1 MRSCSLLVSSF
12 LASFSAFA
20 CGVDPEPPA
29 VTLEDSSSALLG
41 TITPDGDC
49 PLSSLLAGDRCE
61 QAIVTCEGL
70 APATVRLVIA
80 EPTAPLI
87 GTVIF
92 GSGSAGA
99 SLMEQA
105 ATGPGG
111 VNPFVEELEGLRA
124 AGYRVIQRAWQGD
137 APGDRGWIRGS
148 EGMDASACRYATLV
162 TWVAKRFASPTR
174 AMCSVGFSGGSMELA
189 QVLGRWNRGG
199 VIDQAVLVSGPAA
212 RSDEACIGGAAA
224 EVSCAAAEAAYPWEC
239 ADRGVELSCV
249 LGDDITL
256 LVDTAYGGAPV
267 CSSRDPSQAPQLA
280 ADSVL
285 APGIGVAAYPATR
298 LDSILGMRDCGSGAA
313 TTGATWAT
321 LVTGAGGAAP
331 AVVAV
336 PGAGHTVHATPQ
348 GAAAIAE
355 AVLAGCTP
363 R

>member
-1 MRSCSLLVSSF
+1 MRILFLVPV
-12 LASFSAFA
+12 LVAACETASPS
-20 CGVDPEPPA
+20 GPIE
-29 VTLEDSSSALLG
+29 SALEELGVAALG
-41 TITPDGDC
+41 TITSDGDC
-49 PLSSLLAGDRCE
+49 ALPSLLAGDRCE
-61 QAIVTCEGL
+61 QAVVTCPGL
-70 APATVRLVIA
+70 APATVRMVIA
-80 EPTAPLI
+80 EPTAPLV

-111 VNPFVEELEGLRA
+111 DNPFVAELEGLRA
-124 AGYRVIQRAWQGD
+124 AGYRVVQRAWQGD

-162 TWVAKRFASPTR
+162 TWLAKRFASPSR
-174 AMCSVGFSGGSMELA
+174 ALCAVGFSGGSMELA
-189 QVLGRWNRGG
+189 QILGRWNRAGLL
-199 VIDQAVLVSGPAA
+199 DQAVLVSGPAA
-212 RSDEACIGGAAA
+212 RTDDACIGGAAA
-224 EVSCAAAEAAYPWEC
+224 AAACAAAEAAHPWEC
-239 ADRGVELSCV
+239 ADRGVDLACV

-256 LVDTAYGGAPV
+256 LVDTAYDGAPV
-267 CSSRDPSQAPQLA
+267 CSSRAPVHAPTLA
-280 ADSVL
+280 ADSAL
-285 APGIGVAAYPATR
+285 APGIGTIAYPSTR

-321 LVTGAGGAAP
+321 LVTGAGGTAP

-336 PGAGHTVHATPQ
+336 PGAGHTVHATAQ

-355 AVLAGCTP
+355 AVLAGCVP